1 MGREPHVFKSHT
13 VARGMMAVGT
23 PEFRFPKVIVRYEIA
38 CFAEMRVT
46 IHLNS
51 LIRGKTELTK
61 RGVST

>member
-1 MGREPHVFKSHT
+1 
-13 VARGMMAVGT
+13 MMAVGT